1 MKTLFLLLLAGL
13 AIAAPTTTPLAR
25 DLAPR
30 QAPGITFNSITA
42 TGTGCPSGT
51 YTTTLSLSR
60 DLGTIAFR
68 QYSALLPSPSTRDCT
83 VTLHLTYPGG
93 CTAGT
98 LRSVT
103 HGFAQVSSGTTGR
116 YTTSYS
122 SSTGNGASSPDAVFA
137 GPLWAA
143 GSSFTKSD
151 VAPAKVIN
159 RSPNS
164 AAVTV
169 TVSTKV
175 SLGGGSGGN
184 LTPDDSTCSIINQS
198 VNPDWRNCT

>member
-1 MKTLFLLLLAGL
+1 MKSLFFLLLAGL
-13 AIAAPTTTPLAR
+13 AIAAPTLER
-25 DLAPR
+25 DLTPR
-30 QAPGITFNSITA
+30 QSPGITFNSITA
-42 TGTGCPSGT
+42 SGPGCPPGS
-51 YTTTLSLSR
+51 YTATLSPSLN
-60 DLGTIAFR
+60 LGTIAFR

-83 VTLHLTYPGG
+83 VTLRLTYPSG
-93 CTAGT
+93 CTSGS

-103 HGFAQVSSGTTGR
+103 HGFAQVSSGVTGR

-122 SSTGNGASSPDAVFA
+122 SSTGNSASPPDAVFS

-143 GSSFTKSD
+143 GSLFTKSD
-151 VAPAKVIN
+151 VAPAKVVN

-169 TVSTKV
+169 TVNTKA

-184 LTPDDSTCSIINQS
+184 LTPDDITFSIINQS
-198 VNPDWRNCT
+198 VNSDWRNCT